1 MKKIILTLLLT
12 LSALVNVNAVAAFS
26 LDIDGNGTI
35 NASNDGL
42 IIFKYLLNSNAN
54 NLHTTISSNAADDR
68 KTTAQLKAYLDNSGD
83 ILDIDGNG
91 TTNASNDGLIVFK
104 YLLNSNANNLHTTIA
119 SNAPGSKTTTI
130 NLKAYLDQYISTDVS
145 NLYSGDRPTELTAE
159 QIAAADGAGNYGE
172 HVAVLETANF
182 SDYTI
187 SVDLGSR
194 KIYVYDDASFINV
207 VAEIYLGDN
216 YTSLNNLGEP
226 EFRGF
231 FLETIQAIWDLV
243 NPTEVRANRIAQL
256 DALPSQYSLTD
267 TVLIENTELGV
278 SHVNWAYTQ
287 NGNQRSFSLSTSV
300 ALIEDITDWSTKYNE
315 LVAKLIADYATY
327 QTDLAAIFANDTAPT
342 ELTSLLTAEANRVA
356 GTETTVDNKELFT
369 NLSGDGVDVTYG
381 GDGSGNEIFAVSSFI
396 DGNSIS
402 NNIIVNQLI
411 TSSPNE
417 ADFRAAF
424 FAVILEKWNQLHP
437 VLTAAEELVAI
448 FALATSPT
456 AFVDYPALDAEADG
470 ILQAARAQHIVDSL
484 TNLNGVTVT
493 YTINTTP
500 KSFDVAKAGETTINV
515 LQDSSSGGAV
525 SLDTLSVFKDIYFQ
539 TIQAKWDILH
549 TAGPTFES
557 EVADIYANENAPTEL
572 GDFLQTYFEAEEV
585 DGIYPDLIRLSSED
599 FTVTNFSFRGTNSIG
614 YVELSNGDEVDE
626 PSGTNYIDLEGEQL
640 AGWALAIVQAI
651 WDLVNPPTPVE
662 SEVADIYA
670 ADTPPTAY
678 ASGSVIDTDAQAVA
692 QEGTVRDTFINRLSS
707 SLYLTSNGYD
717 TATGTG
723 AEIEIRDNNN
733 ASLDPAV
740 FVTTD
745 AGAFAGMSGQAFS
758 DFTFKIVLAI
768 WHLEHPNY
776 VAPTSHADR
785 AAVLTAYNSI
795 EGISN
800 LTVKLANSNNLS
812 IATVY
817 LTWDLNGVAQ
827 ALYYFSATNPTS
839 TTDGE
844 VRGDLS
850 YYTPE
855 QFETYRERLY
865 NKLTDHILTPEE
877 IAAALRAER
886 IADLEGLDKDGVT
899 VTQATAQADGFVVS
913 TAGKSDVYFYANDYG
928 SLTFEGLTT
937 DQYIIYEAAI
947 EAKRDEYILAA
958 ELAVLRTQRINELE
972 ALDKN
977 GVAVVHHTRNNGED
991 TFSITKNP
999 DQTFIHADVYG
1010 PGKVEDQNATEYG
1023 NYKAAIISKRN
1034 EYDPSALVNFQ
1045 SELDTF
1051 YARQFIDDI
1060 DGGAGYGNQLST
1072 ALATAANLVHA
1083 SNDNDIIEEFLTNL
1097 ASGVTYKG
1105 GASHI
1110 TWYQD
1115 SNILV
1120 TSNVGTGNGFYDIPI
1135 TDNAYLGP
1143 NGLWQLNQ
1151 LSASNIRHM
1160 TYHTMWNIW
1169 ILSHQSDAVLRTAR
1183 ETWLEAYTHAQGA
1196 DFYKGK
1202 FNGSDEYRAA
1212 NGLAAQGTAITTV
1225 LYGNALVE
1233 LLTLQEWI
1241 NFVGVYKFSV
1251 DTVLGN

>member
-130 NLKAYLDQYISTDVS
+130 NLKAYLDQYISSAVITTGTATVTGTFKESDSGVGDQNGDGDDLDDGTYVKTFITELIDGVEVDTSKRILIETDYNVTNDVDP

-159 QIAAADGAGNYGE
+159 QIAAANGAVSDNDHEDVLRMAQFSNYR
-172 HVAVLETANF
+172 VNLVSSQKKVYIADT
-182 SDYTI
+182 DITI
-187 SVDLGSR
+187 SAYATIDL
-194 KIYVYDDASFINV
+194 ASDFVNTR
-207 VAEIYLGDN
+207 E
-216 YTSLNNLGEP
+216 SLNDD
-226 EFRGF
+226 EFQALFLEIIQTIWDLVNPNADLYSGDRPTELTAEQIAAANAAGGLNDQEHIEVLQTAGF
-231 FLETIQAIWDLV
+231 SNYRIYHSETNKQILVIDTDILISTVYARIQLPGDFTTFRLSLDDDEFQGYFLETIQAVWDLV
-243 NPTEVRANRIAQL
+243 N
-256 DALPSQYSLTD
+256 
-267 TVLIENTELGV
+267 
-278 SHVNWAYTQ
+278 
-287 NGNQRSFSLSTSV
+287 
-300 ALIEDITDWSTKYNE
+300 
-315 LVAKLIADYATY
+315 
-327 QTDLAAIFANDTAPT
+327 
-342 ELTSLLTAEANRVA
+342 
-356 GTETTVDNKELFT
+356 
-369 NLSGDGVDVTYG
+369 
-381 GDGSGNEIFAVSSFI
+381 
-396 DGNSIS
+396 
-402 NNIIVNQLI
+402 
-411 TSSPNE
+411 SP
-417 ADFRAAF
+417 
-424 FAVILEKWNQLHP
+424 
-437 VLTAAEELVAI
+437 TAAEELVAI

-456 AFVDYPALDAEADG
+456 ALVDYPALDAEANG
-470 ILQAARAQHIVDSL
+470 ILQTERAQHIVNSL

-500 KSFDVAKAGETTINV
+500 KSFNVAKAGETTINV

-549 TAGPTFES
+549 PALTPAELRTLRINELDDLDITGVIVSFIGTNPDEFAIVSVTENEVVTAIGNVETLTVDQYNDLKAEIITKRDGLGNPAGPT
-557 EVADIYANENAPTEL
+557 
-572 GDFLQTYFEAEEV
+572 
-585 DGIYPDLIRLSSED
+585 
-599 FTVTNFSFRGTNSIG
+599 
-614 YVELSNGDEVDE
+614 
-626 PSGTNYIDLEGEQL
+626 
-640 AGWALAIVQAI
+640 
-651 WDLVNPPTPVE
+651 VE

-886 IADLEGLDKDGVT
+886 IADLEGLDKDGVN
-899 VTQATAQADGFVVS
+899 VEV
-913 TAGKSDVYFYANDYG
+913 ANDALSTLVYPGTDKSAGLYFLVDDYG
-928 SLTFEGLTT
+928 NGNGKIEDLTT
-937 DQYIIYEAAI
+937 EVYGNYKNAIITH
-947 EAKRDEYILAA
+947 RDELITAAALAA
-958 ELAVLRTQRINELE
+958 LRTTRINELA

-977 GVAVVHHTRNNGED
+977 GIAVVHHELSNGND

-999 DQTFIHADVYG
+999 NQTFINADVYG
-1010 PGKVEDQNATEYG
+1010 PGLVENQNATQYG
-1023 NYKAAIISKRN
+1023 NYKAAIIAQRDL
-1034 EYDPSALVNFQ
+1034 YDPSALVNFQ

-1151 LSASNIRHM
+1151 LSASNIRRM
-1160 TYHTMWNIW
+1160 TYHIMWNVW
-1169 ILSHQSDAVLRTAR
+1169 ILSHQSDAVLRDAR
-1183 ETWLEAYTHAQGA
+1183 EDWLEAYTHAQGA

-1202 FNGSDEYRAA
+1202 HNNGSDEYRAA
-1212 NGLAAQGTAITTV
+1212 QIGNQGTAVTTL

-1241 NFVGVYKFSV
+1241 SFVGVYKFSI
-1251 DTVLGN
+1251 DTLLGN

>member
-12 LSALVNVNAVAAFS
+12 LSALINVNAVAVFS

-83 ILDIDGNG
+83 ILDVDGNG

-130 NLKAYLDQYISTDVS
+130 NLKAYLDQYTNTDVS

-159 QIAAADGAGNYGE
+159 QIADADGAGNYGE

-315 LVAKLIADYATY
+315 LVAKLIADYATFES
-327 QTDLAAIFANDTAPT
+327 DLTAIFASDTAPT
-342 ELTSLLTAEANRVA
+342 ELTPLLTAEANRVA
-356 GTETTVDNKELFT
+356 NTTGAGTSVDKKELFT
-369 NLSGDGVDVTYG
+369 NLSGNDVTVAYG
-381 GDGSGNEIFAVSSFI
+381 AAGSDEVFTVSSNI

-402 NNIIVNQLI
+402 NNIIANRIVSTI
-411 TSSPNE
+411 PVDE

-470 ILQAARAQHIVDSL
+470 ILQAERAQHIVDSL

-539 TIQAKWDILH
+539 TIQAKWGILH
-549 TAGPTFES
+549 TALTPAEVRANRSKLITDLATEYDNVNFIEIAYDSNDDYITINSSVGAFYFASGNGDYDDANSIVNNSGHLEDYTQTDFDTRFEALKIFLNPPTFES
-557 EVADIYANENAPTEL
+557 EL
-572 GDFLQTYFEAEEV
+572 
-585 DGIYPDLIRLSSED
+585 
-599 FTVTNFSFRGTNSIG
+599 
-614 YVELSNGDEVDE
+614 
-626 PSGTNYIDLEGEQL
+626 
-640 AGWALAIVQAI
+640 
-651 WDLVNPPTPVE
+651 
-662 SEVADIYA
+662 ADIYA
-670 ADTPPTAY
+670 ADAPPTGFV
-678 ASGSVIDTDAQAVA
+678 SGGEIESATSGFTTEITSGNSKIA
-692 QEGTVRDTFINRLSS
+692 FIKRLSS
-707 SLYLTSNGYD
+707 ENHLIKTVYQ
-717 TATGTG
+717 
-723 AEIEIRDNNN
+723 N
-733 ASLDPAV
+733 ASNSQVLLVHVNAQNVDLSPRITSPVAKRLDQHTPNDMVSYALEV
-740 FVTTD
+740 V
-745 AGAFAGMSGQAFS
+745 
-758 DFTFKIVLAI
+758 KAI
-768 WHLEHPNY
+768 WLLEHPEY
-776 VAPTSHADR
+776 V
-785 AAVLTAYNSI
+785 
-795 EGISN
+795 
-800 LTVKLANSNNLS
+800 
-812 IATVY
+812 
-817 LTWDLNGVAQ
+817 DL
-827 ALYYFSATNPTS
+827 P
-839 TTDGE
+839 
-844 VRGDLS
+844 
-850 YYTPE
+850 
-855 QFETYRERLY
+855 
-865 NKLTDHILTPEE
+865 
-877 IAAALRAER
+877 ALRTER
-886 IADLEGLDKDGVT
+886 IADLEALDKDGVT

-958 ELAVLRTQRINELE
+958 ELAVLKTVRINELE

-977 GVAVVHHTRNNGED
+977 SVTVQVLKDNNGD
-991 TFSITKNP
+991 I
-999 DQTFIHADVYG
+999 QYVGVYISVSNVSEFHVDDYG
-1010 PGKVEDQNATEYG
+1010 NGNGKVEDLSTTDYAT
-1023 NYKAAIISKRN
+1023 YKADIISKR
-1034 EYDPSALVNFQ
+1034 D
-1045 SELDTF
+1045 ELDPISTAKIQAVLETF
-1051 YARQFIDDI
+1051 YNGSEAAALDI
-1060 DGGAGYGNQLST
+1060 DNYGGQLSAVST
-1072 ALATAANLVHA
+1072 LLATAANA
-1083 SNDNDIIEEFLTNL
+1083 AFDNGLAAQETFLKLL
-1097 ASGVTYKG
+1097 AH
-1105 GASHI
+1105 GASFQGSSSKVLWDSTGNYYHI
-1110 TWYQD
+1110 
-1115 SNILV
+1115 V
-1120 TSNVGTGNGFYDIPI
+1120 TSNVGSGNGYFDIFLDDNHHYLPNANPGTVMVQNNFRHLAYHVI
-1135 TDNAYLGP
+1135 ANLWHLADTTDAE
-1143 NGLWQLNQ
+1143 
-1151 LSASNIRHM
+1151 
-1160 TYHTMWNIW
+1160 
-1169 ILSHQSDAVLRTAR
+1169 LRVFR
-1183 ETWLEAYTHAQGA
+1183 EDWLESYTTQNGA
-1196 DFYKGK
+1196 I
-1202 FNGSDEYRAA
+1202 FNKEKDANDSDQYRASTIT
-1212 NGLAAQGTAITTV
+1212 NSGQGIATS
-1225 LYGNALVE
+1225 LYGNVQLVE
-1233 LLTLQEWI
+1233 DLSLTKWVSFRDI
-1241 NFVGVYKFSV
+1241 YTFSV
-1251 DTVLGN
+1251 TTLLGL

>member
-68 KTTAQLKAYLDNSGD
+68 KTTAQLKAYLDNAGD

-315 LVAKLIADYATY
+315 LVAKLIADYATFES
-327 QTDLAAIFANDTAPT
+327 DLTAIFASDTAPT
-342 ELTSLLTAEANRVA
+342 ELTPLLTAEANRVA
-356 GTETTVDNKELFT
+356 NTTGAGTSVDKKELFT
-369 NLSGDGVDVTYG
+369 NLSGNDVTVAYG
-381 GDGSGNEIFAVSSFI
+381 AAGSDEVFTVSSNI

-402 NNIIVNQLI
+402 NNIIANRIVSTI
-411 TSSPNE
+411 PVDE

-500 KSFDVAKAGETTINV
+500 KSFNVAKAGETTINV
-515 LQDSSSGGAV
+515 LQDSSSGSAV

-549 TAGPTFES
+549 PA
-557 EVADIYANENAPTEL
+557 VTERQSRINQLDALETKYNILNSSLAETTEGHVRYNYQLIL
-572 GDFLQTYFEAEEV
+572 GDQETYYFGQFGFIEDVTDWSTKIQELEDQINPPVSRLDEIKSLLTQYNATFTSLNEPANTALEA
-585 DGIYPDLIRLSSED
+585 IRLDYVQNNDGGFYLFGEFD
-599 FTVTNFSFRGTNSIG
+599 TLDDVTNWTDALQG
-614 YVELSNGDEVDE
+614 
-626 PSGTNYIDLEGEQL
+626 LEDQ
-640 AGWALAIVQAI
+640 I
-651 WDLVNPPTPVE
+651 NPPVTGP
-662 SEVADIYA
+662 
-670 ADTPPTAY
+670 
-678 ASGSVIDTDAQAVA
+678 
-692 QEGTVRDTFINRLSS
+692 
-707 SLYLTSNGYD
+707 LTH
-717 TATGTG
+717 
-723 AEIEIRDNNN
+723 AE
-733 ASLDPAV
+733 
-740 FVTTD
+740 
-745 AGAFAGMSGQAFS
+745 
-758 DFTFKIVLAI
+758 
-768 WHLEHPNY
+768 
-776 VAPTSHADR
+776 R

-795 EGISN
+795 DGISN
-800 LTVKLANSNNLS
+800 ITVKLANSNNLS

>member
-83 ILDIDGNG
+83 ILDVDGNG

-130 NLKAYLDQYISTDVS
+130 NLKAYLDQYISSAVITTGTATVTGTFKESDSGVGDQNGDGDDLDDGTYVETFITELIDGVEVDISKRVSTGMIDYNITNDVDP

-159 QIAAADGAGNYGE
+159 QIAAANGAGTEQQHIDVLNTAKFSNYRITYN
-172 HVAVLETANF
+172 AASKQIWVLDTDENIG
-182 SDYTI
+182 TI
-187 SVDLGSR
+187 YARIQLPSTLQTLS
-194 KIYVYDDASFINV
+194 
-207 VAEIYLGDN
+207 
-216 YTSLNNLGEP
+216 TSLDHAAFQGY
-226 EFRGF
+226 

-243 NPTEVRANRIAQL
+243 NPNADL
-256 DALPSQYSLTD
+256 YS
-267 TVLIENTELGV
+267 G
-278 SHVNWAYTQ
+278 A
-287 NGNQRSFSLSTSV
+287 R
-300 ALIEDITDWSTKYNE
+300 
-315 LVAKLIADYATY
+315 
-327 QTDLAAIFANDTAPT
+327 PT
-342 ELTSLLTAEANRVA
+342 ELTAEQIAAANAAVTGTEHVDVLQTAEFSNYRISVSYTNKQVWVVDTDFSI
-356 GTETTVDNKELFT
+356 GTIYARIDLPNDFTGLNYSLDDNEFQ
-369 NLSGDGVDVTYG
+369 
-381 GDGSGNEIFAVSSFI
+381 AVFLEVI
-396 DGNSIS
+396 QAIWDL
-402 NNIIVNQLI
+402 VNA
-411 TSSPNE
+411 P
-417 ADFRAAF
+417 
-424 FAVILEKWNQLHP
+424 
-437 VLTAAEELVAI
+437 TAAEELVAI

-470 ILQAARAQHIVDSL
+470 ILQAERAQHIVDSL

-977 GVAVVHHTRNNGED
+977 GVVVVHHTRNNGED

-1010 PGKVEDQNATEYG
+1010 PGKVENQDATQYG
-1023 NYKAAIISKRN
+1023 NYRAAIIAQRDL
-1034 EYDPSALVNFQ
+1034 YDPISDPKLQAVL
-1045 SELDTF
+1045 ETF
-1051 YARQFIDDI
+1051 YNGSEAAALDI
-1060 DGGAGYGNQLST
+1060 NNYGGQLSAVST
-1072 ALATAANLVHA
+1072 LLATAANA
-1083 SNDNDIIEEFLTNL
+1083 AFDNGLAAQETFLKLL
-1097 ASGVTYKG
+1097 AH
-1105 GASHI
+1105 GASFQGSPSKVLWDSTGNYYHI
-1110 TWYQD
+1110 
-1115 SNILV
+1115 V
-1120 TSNVGTGNGFYDIPI
+1120 TSNVGSGNGYFDIFLDDNHHYLPNANPGTVMVQNNFRHLAYHVI
-1135 TDNAYLGP
+1135 ANLWHLADTTDAE
-1143 NGLWQLNQ
+1143 
-1151 LSASNIRHM
+1151 
-1160 TYHTMWNIW
+1160 
-1169 ILSHQSDAVLRTAR
+1169 LRVFR
-1183 ETWLEAYTHAQGA
+1183 EDWLESYTTQNGA
-1196 DFYKGK
+1196 IFNKGK
-1202 FNGSDEYRAA
+1202 HGNGSDEYRASTA
-1212 NGLAAQGTAITTV
+1212 TNSGEAITTL
-1225 LYGNALVE
+1225 LYGGGVYLVE
-1233 LLTLQEWI
+1233 DLSLTQWVS
-1241 NFVGVYKFSV
+1241 FRDTYTFSV
-1251 DTVLGN
+1251 TTLLGL